1 MKRVVVAGALALA
14 SAALTM
20 APAASATTA
29 AYKNCEYPRV
39 CFYLTDSDWRNSAP
53 SAAYRD
59 VTTSYQSLGTYS
71 RGSNW
76 VLNTRN
82 DDRAYLRYTV
92 NSTGATQYVCLSPG
106 HEIYFSSAY
115 TVTGIRIDTASTC

>member
-1 MKRVVVAGALALA
+1 MKRVIIAGALAFA

-20 APAASATTA
+20 APTASATAA

-39 CFYLTDSDWRNSAP
+39 CFYLTDSDWNNSAP
-53 SAAYRD
+53 SAAYQD
-59 VTTSYQSLGTYS
+59 VTSSYQTLGTYS

-92 NSTGATQYVCLSPG
+92 NSTGATQYVCLPPG
-106 HEIYFSSAY
+106 NQIYFSSAY
-115 TVTGIRIDTASTC
+115 TVTGVRIDTASTC